1 MPWTRVRMRVR
12 VRVGEG
18 EVEVEDAGEGE
29 GVGEGEVHALDAA
42 ASSAASCVLISSS
55 AFLRSSFSL
64 KKASARIRH
73 SSTYVLSYGDLPAG
87 RDAWR

>member
-1 MPWTRVRMRVR
+1 MRVR

-18 EVEVEDAGEGE
+18 EVEVEDAGE

-87 RDAWR
+87 RDAWQ